1 VAHLAKGLERFCS
14 EAFQVARSLRA
25 GICGGFEETNPAAF
39 KQGQAR
45 LGGMLN
51 LAFYLREGQG
61 GKFSFSIDIP
71 RA

>member
-1 VAHLAKGLERFCS
+1 V
-14 EAFQVARSLRA
+14 RSLRA